1 MRVHIQLNHHVFC
14 IIVYCIIQDCLHL
27 EDYAKSFGKIPVM
40 NGELDVHDGY
50 LARLGVTQEE
60 VETTPRSL
68 DNLSYTSYMLRVT
81 YEEDETEILTAILSC
96 VYSYEIIA
104 KNIVKNRPASV
115 DDECYGDWIKEYA
128 FDDYAAGNVLKN
140 YRCGQCRKG
149 DRYHKIGREGNK
161 EREGLAPAADAIT
174 FQRDRHDPWHPPPAG
189 RRPPCRQ

>member
-68 DNLSYTSYMLRVT
+68 DNLSYTSYMLRVP
-81 YEEDETEILTAILSC
+81 YEEGEAKILTAILSC
-96 VYSYEIIA
+96 AYSYEIIA
-104 KNIVKNRPASV
+104 KNIVKTVRHSLMV
-115 DDECYGDWIKEYA
+115 
-128 FDDYAAGNVLKN
+128 NVTTTGSGGMLLMIM
-140 YRCGQCRKG
+140 Q
-149 DRYHKIGREGNK
+149 REMS
-161 EREGLAPAADAIT
+161 
-174 FQRDRHDPWHPPPAG
+174 
-189 RRPPCRQ
+189 

>member
-68 DNLSYTSYMLRVT
+68 DNLSYTSYMLRVP
-81 YEEDETEILTAILSC
+81 YEEGEAKILTAILSC
-96 VYSYEIIA
+96 AYSYEIIA
-104 KNIVKNRPASV
+104 KNIVKNRPAFI
-115 DDECYGDWIKEYA
+115 DGECYDDWIGGYA

-140 YRCGQCRKG
+140 YRCGQ
-149 DRYHKIGREGNK
+149 
-161 EREGLAPAADAIT
+161 
-174 FQRDRHDPWHPPPAG
+174 
-189 RRPPCRQ
+189 